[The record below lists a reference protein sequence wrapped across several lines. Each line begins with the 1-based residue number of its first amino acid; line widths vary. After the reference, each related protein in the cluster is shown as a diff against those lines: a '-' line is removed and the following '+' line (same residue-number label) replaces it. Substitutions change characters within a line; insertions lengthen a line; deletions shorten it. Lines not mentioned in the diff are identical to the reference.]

1 MSADGDDGGDGP
13 STSKTGAAVW
23 KHIGLH
29 GHSVGTF
36 GCDESGIV
44 WKSALFGR
52 EDDGVRSARSIPRD
66 AIAGAQ
72 WTVFGKSGHVRI
84 QTKPSGSTSTK
95 LHHELRFDGFQP
107 KDFDTLKTTFHD
119 KFGVDLQKYN
129 MSAAGTQY
137 GLSRMSGKKLT
148 FRHCILEDADEEG
161 EEFEPREGD
170 EMLSLDLAE
179 VSQCVLPGNNRNEIE
194 LQFPESDA
202 VEVNNDQLVS
212 IRFYIPPD
220 PEADPGDRTVKTA
233 AELLQQRIM
242 STANI
247 RKTTGDVIV
256 EFDHEKGSF
265 LTPRGRYSIEL
276 CKSGW
281 QALECLVVTLRMKSH
296 GMALLLSFKIQMTVS
311 FVCVVKNT
319 TTRSNTM
326 IFHVS
331 SFYQSPMMYTWR
343 LSLHLTNRFDK
354 VNSVINI

>member
-1 MSADGDDGGDGP
+1 MATVEGD
-13 STSKTGAAVW
+13 TTLW

-36 GCDESGIV
+36 ACETGGIK

-52 EDDGVRSARSIPRD
+52 DDDVTSGAARSIPKD
-66 AIAGAQ
+66 AIVNAQ
-72 WTVFGKSGHVRI
+72 WTVFGRSAHLRI
-84 QTKPSGSTSTK
+84 QTTPTSK
-95 LHHELRFDGFQP
+95 LQHEMRFDGFP
-107 KDFDTLKTTFHD
+107 PTDFDTLKDVLKD
-119 KFGVDLQKYN
+119 KFGLELTKYS
-129 MSAAGTQY
+129 MSAAGTQF

-161 EEFEPREGD
+161 EEFEPREGE
-170 EMLSLDLAE
+170 EMLSLDLGD

-202 VEVNNDQLVS
+202 VEANNDQLVS

-220 PEADPGDRTVKTA
+220 PEADPADRTFKSS

-256 EFDHEKGSF
+256 EFDHDKGSF

-276 CKSGW
+276 CKYSIEGR
-281 QALECLVVTLRMKSH
+281 TS
-296 GMALLLSFKIQMTVS
+296 
-311 FVCVVKNT
+311 
-319 TTRSNTM
+319 
-326 IFHVS
+326 
-331 SFYQSPMMYTWR
+331 
-343 LSLHLTNRFDK
+343 
-354 VNSVINI
+354 